1 MSDSIIYD
9 DPTTVNDASPRFRL
23 GTVKD
28 YYHSSHGW
36 WKLKYVQFK
45 NAVTYAAGQ
54 VTYPI
59 ANDGSTVTN
68 DITGGAATPW
78 AVIFSGLALGVMTE
92 NYYGWVLVRGYYPTI
107 KTSGAD
113 DIAAGES
120 LICHG
125 STDGTCDGVAA
136 NAMTVA
142 SFGVAS
148 AADVDAN
155 NTVAGFICGP
165 VVVSAL

>member
-23 GTVKD
+23 GTVVD
-28 YYHSSHGW
+28 YFHSTNGW

-59 ANDGSTVTN
+59 AVDGTTVTN
-68 DITGGAATPW
+68 DITGGAATPF
-78 AVIFSGLALGVMTE
+78 AVIFGGLALGVMTE
-92 NYYGWVLVRGYYPTI
+92 NYYGWVLVRGAYPTI

-113 DIAAGES
+113 DIAAGEA
-120 LICHG
+120 LICHA

-142 SFGVAS
+142 AFGVAT

-155 NTVAGFICGP
+155 NTVAGYICGP
-165 VVVSAL
+165 VVISAL

>member
-1 MSDSIIYD
+1 MYGSDWLYG
-9 DPTTVNDASPRFRL
+9 DPTTVNDPSPTTKV
-23 GTVKD
+23 GTEIF
-28 YYHSSHGW
+28 YRHSTYGV
-36 WKLKYVQFK
+36 WKLRYVQFK

-54 VTYPI
+54 VCTPI
-59 ANDGSTVTN
+59 ATDMSTVTN
-68 DITGGAATPW
+68 DITGGSATPW
-78 AVIFSGLALGVMTE
+78 AVVFAGVCLGVMTQD
-92 NYYGWVLVRGYYPTI
+92 YYGWVLIRGYYPTL

-120 LICHG
+120 LIMHA

-142 SFGVAS
+142 SFGIAT

-155 NTVAGFICGP
+155 NTVAGYVGAPFAI
-165 VVVSAL
+165 